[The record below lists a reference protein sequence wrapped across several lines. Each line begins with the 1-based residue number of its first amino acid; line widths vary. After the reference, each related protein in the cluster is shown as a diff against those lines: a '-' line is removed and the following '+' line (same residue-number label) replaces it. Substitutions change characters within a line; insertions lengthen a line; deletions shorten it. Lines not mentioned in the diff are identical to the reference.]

1 MAYKIR
7 LNGTTHSVNTK
18 DTAILLAVLGL
29 RAGMGDKMLGARI
42 GYVNIY
48 YDSITKPPK
57 YTAWVNYGMTDPVYV
72 SDANNWEK
80 ALYVWSWGN
89 LHKADEQTIKSA
101 KISYNLLTRSR

>member
-7 LNGTTHSVNTK
+7 LNGTTHSVSTK

-57 YTAWVNYGMTDPVYV
+57 YIAWVNYGMTDPVYV

-80 ALYVWSWGN
+80 VLYVWSWGN
-89 LHKADEQTIKSA
+89 LHKADEQTINSA
-101 KISYNLLTRSR
+101 KISYKLLTRSR